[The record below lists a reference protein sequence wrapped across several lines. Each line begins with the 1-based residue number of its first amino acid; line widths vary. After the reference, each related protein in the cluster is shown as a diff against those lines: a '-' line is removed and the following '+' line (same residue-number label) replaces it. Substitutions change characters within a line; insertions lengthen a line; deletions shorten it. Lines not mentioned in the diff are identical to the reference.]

1 MFPYNPYLAFHQLEK
16 KLQIQIDCVGTVFLI
31 RRLLRKEALCLF
43 QEKDNF
49 FKKKKKIKIMIMIMI
64 MIMSE

>member
-31 RRLLRKEALCLF
+31 GRLLRKEALCLF
-43 QEKDNF
+43 QEKDKDNDNDNVR
-49 FKKKKKIKIMIMIMI
+49 IIA
-64 MIMSE
+64 

>member
-43 QEKDNF
+43 QEKDKDKDNDNDNVR
-49 FKKKKKIKIMIMIMI
+49 IIA
-64 MIMSE
+64 